1 MLQTFLKRRETAV
14 IALEGDVQNEALEL
28 RYKAEII
35 NNSFAKRF
43 FDVVFTSV
51 LFLLV
56 FTWLFPIIILL
67 IKSTSKGPVF
77 FRQLRN
83 GVNNTNFTCYKF
95 RTMFTDCPNVDEQ
108 GNYLQA
114 KAADPRVTPVGKF
127 LRKTSLDELPQFW
140 NVLMGNMTIIG
151 PRPHPIELNEVSE
164 GVIENYTL
172 RYLVKPGVTGW
183 AQVCGYSG
191 PTQTGDA
198 MQGRVNHDIWYI
210 QNWSL
215 WLDARIIL
223 LTLKTAFWGDKNAE

>member
-1 MLQTFLKRRETAV
+1 MLQTFLKRRETAA
-14 IALEGDVQNEALEL
+14 IALEGDVRDEASEL
-28 RYKAEII
+28 YYKAEMV

-43 FDVVFTSV
+43 FDVVFTSI

-56 FTWLFPIIILL
+56 FSWLFPIIILL
-67 IKSTSKGPVF
+67 IKCTSKGPVF
-77 FRQLRN
+77 FQQQRN
-83 GVNNTNFTCYKF
+83 GVNNTTFTCYKF
-95 RTMFTDCPNVDEQ
+95 RTMFANCPNVDEQ

-114 KAADPRVTPVGKF
+114 KAADPRVTMVGKF

-140 NVLMGNMTIIG
+140 NVLMGNMSIIG

-164 GVIENYTL
+164 GVIENYPL

-183 AQVCGYSG
+183 AQVSGYRG
-191 PTQTGDA
+191 PTQSANA

-215 WLDARIIL
+215 WLDAKIIF
-223 LTLKTAFWGDKNAE
+223 LTLKTAFWGDKNAV